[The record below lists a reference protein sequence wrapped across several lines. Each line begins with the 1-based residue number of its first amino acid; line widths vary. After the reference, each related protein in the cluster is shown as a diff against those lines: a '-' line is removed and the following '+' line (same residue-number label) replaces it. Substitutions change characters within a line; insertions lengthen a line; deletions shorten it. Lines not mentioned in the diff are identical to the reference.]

1 MPSRSIC
8 CILYWASLPCLI
20 AEALVT
26 LRRGQFGDITESKS
40 RIRTATTS
48 VGFWT
53 ACSPIAR
60 KLATMSDER
69 VGAKRSIRRLLRQIG
84 LPARR
89 GFPDWRFTS
98 RHLSLPTYRQPCE
111 NGDAEVECPSHFALS
126 EFAAT
131 VVRHRRLDRS
141 RAGGRHDCHTKAL
154 WPVMSRPT
162 INDWI
167 SAVPSYV
174 TRLSM
179 SHICRMTWKSSVM
192 PLPPRTS
199 RAIRHTSRALTLQ

>member
-1 MPSRSIC
+1 
-8 CILYWASLPCLI
+8 LI

-40 RIRTATTS
+40 RIRTASCSTTS

-98 RHLSLPTYRQPCE
+98 AIYLSRLIANLART
-111 NGDAEVECPSHFALS
+111 
-126 EFAAT
+126 AT
-131 VVRHRRLDRS
+131 RRLNAHRISPSVNLLRPSSVIDVS
-141 RAGGRHDCHTKAL
+141 IGREQAD
-154 WPVMSRPT
+154 VMT
-162 INDWI
+162 
-167 SAVPSYV
+167 V
-174 TRLSM
+174 TR
-179 SHICRMTWKSSVM
+179 R
-192 PLPPRTS
+192 RYG
-199 RAIRHTSRALTLQ
+199 R